1 MLKNANIES
10 IFFFIIPFISVFHHK
25 VSGTL
30 FGKIT
35 FIIII
40 IFFFLIVT
48 RYLLLN
54 ESFKSII
61 FQNNNKI
68 ILLFFV
74 WILVSL
80 VRSANSGAL
89 PLNYMITIFLKHT
102 IFGFSIILFSS
113 TWFTIIWYFC
123 WYLFYNIRWQ
133 IEIFIG
139 YKSNVPFNVCNMLVF
154 IDLNRC

>member
-1 MLKNANIES
+1 M
-10 IFFFIIPFISVFHHK
+10 
-25 VSGTL
+25 
-30 FGKIT
+30 
-35 FIIII
+35 
-40 IFFFLIVT
+40 
-48 RYLLLN
+48 
-54 ESFKSII
+54 
-61 FQNNNKI
+61 
-68 ILLFFV
+68 
-74 WILVSL
+74 

-102 IFGFSIILFSS
+102 IFGFSIILFSSLIIFFSGFKNYYRLIIYSGYLLILINFILHTIGIEAIPKNIIVGDYGNASVLELFNIYTKRVLFLFS